1 MAKIVKLIR
10 ADKSGIY
17 ALPEGCGW
25 TFDVVQA
32 ILIDGK
38 PVKKGRYAIV
48 ADNTAVD
55 IFDAKDNSVITVVLK

>member
-10 ADKSGIY
+10 ADKSGVY
-17 ALPEGCGW
+17 ALPEGFGW
-25 TFDVVQA
+25 TFDNVLT

-38 PVKKGRYAIV
+38 PAAEGRYAIV

-55 IFDAKDNSVITVVLK
+55 IFDAKADTVVTVVLK